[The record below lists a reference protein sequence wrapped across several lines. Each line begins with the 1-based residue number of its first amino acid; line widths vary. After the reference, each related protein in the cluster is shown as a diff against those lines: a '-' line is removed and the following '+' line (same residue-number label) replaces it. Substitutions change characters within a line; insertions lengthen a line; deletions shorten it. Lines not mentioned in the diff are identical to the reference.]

1 MNNPIYSIKTEC
13 SGCRACVEICPRKC
27 IKMIKDEEG
36 FVYPL
41 IDENSCVN
49 CHRCENVC
57 PQKKCIYN
65 EIKDAV
71 VGVHTKEEVFK
82 SASGGAFWALCQILM
97 PQGYVVAGVQWD
109 NNFKVVHNIAYTQDE
124 AQAFRKSKYVMS
136 DTNGIYSKVK
146 KILKDGHKVMF
157 TGSPCEVAAC
167 KQYIGDNENLLLVD
181 LICHGAP
188 NQDVFNKEIEYIEN
202 KFNGRLQSFEFKQK
216 APVNGI
222 VNSRSARYIVDGKEH
237 IVCIQDD
244 PFLKGYYSRLFYRP
258 SCGTCHFARPQ
269 RVGDITIADA
279 WGVNKIYPQYNDLS
293 GTSLILFNTLK
304 GVSVKESLSKIM
316 NLHLVSKEWAV
327 SSNMQLCKPT
337 SMHKKRDVFFD
348 NLKTVGLE
356 NSVELALKVPL
367 WNRMRNFLKKKCRI

>member
-1 MNNPIYSIKTEC
+1 MNNPIYSKKTEC
-13 SGCRACVEICPRKC
+13 CGCRACVEICPRKC

-82 SASGGAFWALCQILM
+82 SASGGAFWALCQILI

-109 NNFKVVHNIAYTQDE
+109 DNFNVVHNIAYTLDE

-146 KILKDGHKVMF
+146 KALKEGHKVMF

-202 KFNGRLQSFEFKQK
+202 KFYGRLQSFEFKQK
-216 APVNGI
+216 APINGI
-222 VNSRSARYIVDGKEH
+222 VNSRSAKFIVEGNEYVVGIKN
-237 IVCIQDD
+237 D

-279 WGVNKIYPQYNDLS
+279 WGVKQLYPDYNDLS
-293 GTSLILFNTLK
+293 GTSLILFNTTKGERLK
-304 GVSVKESLSKIM
+304 DSLKSVMELRTVDKKWAINSNEQLRVPTHVHSKRAEFFLNFNVRSFESNVCFCTHRNLIKKIF
-316 NLHLVSKEWAV
+316 S
-327 SSNMQLCKPT
+327 
-337 SMHKKRDVFFD
+337 
-348 NLKTVGLE
+348 
-356 NSVELALKVPL
+356 
-367 WNRMRNFLKKKCRI
+367 RINKILR